1 VPSETNNLLSLALV
15 HNLLLE
21 RRFATV
27 VTDGRE
33 PSQSEFKSC
42 ESPGLVSYD
51 GSLDALDM
59 IRVER
64 NRLR

>member
-1 VPSETNNLLSLALV
+1 VPSETNNSLSLALV
-15 HNLLLE
+15 RNLLLE
-21 RRFATV
+21 RSFATV

-51 GSLDALDM
+51 GSSDAPDI
-59 IRVER
+59 IRVE
-64 NRLR
+64 